1 MAADVESLAGT
12 DCGCLTHRA
21 CRCAKTSHL
30 VLLKVSPDPQCP
42 NRLESNLRQQLGC
55 DIFQVKHAETQKG
68 FRGEL
73 PSTQSFKAMN
83 LKRDSRWI
91 AEFQDFSMGKWP
103 TISLTS
109 VGPSSSST
117 WKRQQV
123 ALDGL
128 RNVPELNGQ
137 DLQNAWVLW
146 PKVSKPFNPGGV
158 QYRVF
163 QPIFERTDW

>member
-21 CRCAKTSHL
+21 CRCAKTSQL

-91 AEFQDFSMGKWP
+91 AEFQDFSMGK
-103 TISLTS
+103 
-109 VGPSSSST
+109 
-117 WKRQQV
+117 
-123 ALDGL
+123 
-128 RNVPELNGQ
+128 
-137 DLQNAWVLW
+137 
-146 PKVSKPFNPGGV
+146 
-158 QYRVF
+158 
-163 QPIFERTDW
+163 